1 MVRAA
6 GKAGRGAVRQG
17 RWAGEVKED
26 QDETLRRH
34 GSAVTGRIQSALVTG
49 RFSSHG
55 RPGERR

>member
-1 MVRAA
+1 M
-6 GKAGRGAVRQG
+6 RQG